1 MMQDAYWPEDYVRDL
16 LEISANCSNEDDIF
30 SQLAPLAQRLSLN
43 KAWIEA
49 RYYESNADQGFG
61 VHAIH
66 EEPDHG
72 PAVFVV
78 AWSPGS
84 GAPPHDHGTWAIV
97 AGIEGF
103 ERNIRYARIDDRS
116 KPGYAELEVKH
127 DFEAGPGNLVLMK
140 TGGIHAVRNE
150 SDQVTLSLH
159 TYGRHVNYTQRSQF
173 DLETKTEKPFK
184 VQIG

>member
-1 MMQDAYWPEDYVRDL
+1 MLSAYWPKDYVEDL
-16 LEISANCSNEDDIF
+16 RAVTAACQDEQEIFTE
-30 SQLAPLAQRLSLN
+30 LAPLAQRLALN
-43 KAWIEA
+43 KAWVEECH
-49 RYYESNADQGFG
+49 YKSDPDQGFG
-61 VHAIH
+61 VHALH

-78 AWSPGS
+78 AWSPGG

-97 AGIEGF
+97 AGIKGF
-103 ERNIRYARIDDRS
+103 ERNIRYARVDDGS

-140 TGGIHAVRNE
+140 TGGIHEVRNE

-173 DLETKTEKPFK
+173 DLATKTEKPFLVK
-184 VQIG
+184 IA